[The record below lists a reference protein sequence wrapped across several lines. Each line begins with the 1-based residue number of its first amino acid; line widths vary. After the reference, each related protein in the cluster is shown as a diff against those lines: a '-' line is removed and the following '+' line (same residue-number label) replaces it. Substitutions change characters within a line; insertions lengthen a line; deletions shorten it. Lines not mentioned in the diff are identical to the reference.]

1 MKVIV
6 PKHSGFC
13 PGVKRAERRLFA
25 EKQKRNREPLAILGD
40 LIHNR
45 RYIEYL
51 EGKGIDTIQ
60 RMEDASEQAVMAIR
74 THGLDRSVE
83 DRLRERFNVI
93 DLTCSKV
100 KRLQLR
106 IRDYSEEG
114 YFIVIT
120 GKRSHPEVQAHVSY
134 AVDSFVI
141 ESREDLESFIE
152 NSGRVRDVLAEKG
165 YKKIYIVSQTTA
177 PRSLFEETVKAISTR
192 MPHQVESRD
201 TICTCTSQRES
212 EAVKVQKGVDV
223 TFVVGDRISSN
234 ANRLY
239 ETLLAHDK
247 RTHFVQ
253 DLEELKNLKLPLS
266 GFKVAQVVSSSS
278 TPEFTETEIVRYLE
292 NIS

>member
-51 EGKGIDTIQ
+51 KGKGIGTVQ
-60 RMEDASEQAVMAIR
+60 RMEDASKEAVMAIR

-83 DRLRERFNVI
+83 DRLRERFEVI

-106 IRDYSEEG
+106 IKDYSEEG

-134 AVDSFVI
+134 AADSFVV

-152 NSGRVRDVLAEKG
+152 NSGRVRDGLTEKG

-177 PRSLFEETVKAISTR
+177 PRSLFEETVKAISAR
-192 MPHQVESRD
+192 MPYQVESRD
-201 TICTCTSQRES
+201 TICACTSQRES

-239 ETLLAHDK
+239 ETLLAHDE

-292 NIS
+292 SIS